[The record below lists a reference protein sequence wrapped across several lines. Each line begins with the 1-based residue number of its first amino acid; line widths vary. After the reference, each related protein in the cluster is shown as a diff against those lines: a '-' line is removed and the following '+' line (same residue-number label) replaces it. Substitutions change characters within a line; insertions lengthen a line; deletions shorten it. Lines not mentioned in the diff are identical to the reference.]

1 MKEKMI
7 VEELILV
14 NARCEGDPDLGPYAD
29 FLRRKLGDRATVTV
43 IEMADCTDFSEIPPE
58 LIQRVA
64 GQEIKGIPVVILND
78 KILMS
83 GRLPNWMDSF
93 EIIEKAMAD
102 ASRVS

>member
-1 MKEKMI
+1 MD
-7 VEELILV
+7 ELILI
-14 NARCEGDPDLGPYAD
+14 NALCEGDPDLGSYAD
-29 FLRRKLGDRATVTV
+29 FLRRKLGDRATVTM
-43 IEMADCTDFSEIPPE
+43 IEMADCTDFSVIPPE

-83 GRLPNWMDSF
+83 GQLPNWMDSF

-102 ASRVS
+102 SARTS